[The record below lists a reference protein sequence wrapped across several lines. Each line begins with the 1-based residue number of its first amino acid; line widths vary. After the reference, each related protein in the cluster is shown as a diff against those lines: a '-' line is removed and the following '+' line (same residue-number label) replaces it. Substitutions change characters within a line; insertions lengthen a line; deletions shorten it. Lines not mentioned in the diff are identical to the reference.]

1 MLHSSRFD
9 GQPLANADSIAAIT
23 AALQVHPID
32 PRGLGPFAE
41 SYESDQHSF
50 DHPFGISQVATAMAW
65 LGDGNLRKHKDVGS
79 YGLKHHAERWG
90 REQGL
95 SIYVSNG
102 AMLIA
107 LHAFGK
113 NIAQYG

>member
-1 MLHSSRFD
+1 MLHSSRFG
-9 GQPLANADSIAAIT
+9 GQPLADADAIAAIT
-23 AALQVHPID
+23 VALRAHRID
-32 PRGLGPFAE
+32 PRGLGPFPQP
-41 SYESDQHSF
+41 YEPDQHSF
-50 DHPFGISQVATAMAW
+50 DQPFGIWQVVTAIEW
-65 LGDGNLRKHKDVGS
+65 LRDGNLRKHRGVGS
-79 YGLKHHAERWG
+79 YGLKHQAERWG

-95 SIYVSNG
+95 SYYVSNG